1 MSVNITFEQLTD
13 PTYQPPEGYCW
24 FMFRVTYGRARQLY
38 DELKDKQDG
47 YILWFPCEK
56 RVTYNQGRKYE
67 ELQPMFKSNLFI
79 FTTFTQAI
87 KLTRR
92 GDGLEWV
99 DFVYDRTHKNQA
111 GRHEPL
117 RIPFGQMSSFVRAAN
132 VMHPWA
138 HIVSEEEI
146 KFRPG
151 GLVRIT
157 EGQFQ
162 GVVGRVARVKGQTR
176 VVITILGV
184 GHYCTA
190 YVSGKCLEPCEE

>member
-1 MSVNITFEQLTD
+1 
-13 PTYQPPEGYCW
+13 
-24 FMFRVTYGRARQLY
+24 
-38 DELKDKQDG
+38 
-47 YILWFPCEK
+47 
-56 RVTYNQGRKYE
+56 
-67 ELQPMFKSNLFI
+67 MFKSNLFI
-79 FTTFTQAI
+79 FTTFTKAI